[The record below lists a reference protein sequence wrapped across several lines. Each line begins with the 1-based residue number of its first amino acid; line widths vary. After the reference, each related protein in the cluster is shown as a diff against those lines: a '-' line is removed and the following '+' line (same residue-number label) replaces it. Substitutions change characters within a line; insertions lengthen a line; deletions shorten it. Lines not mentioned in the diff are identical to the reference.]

1 MAGATK
7 RWTPIL
13 TEREAVL
20 FDLKGF
26 ILFPAVLSADEI
38 APIEAQCEKLRAD
51 KASLPQKRGVGGR
64 SGCERSQRGIW
75 TIAYQ
80 SRPKSRISYN
90 PANPLAIRAFSTS
103 RLAYN
108 HRGQPRRR

>member
-1 MAGATK
+1 MAGAAK

-51 KASLPQKRGVGGR
+51 KASLRPEARCWWKKR
-64 SGCERSQRGIW
+64 
-75 TIAYQ
+75 
-80 SRPKSRISYN
+80 
-90 PANPLAIRAFSTS
+90 L
-103 RLAYN
+103 
-108 HRGQPRRR
+108 